1 MVVPMAKT
9 IEELVER
16 MKGALPPTRDD
27 VTVLADGLRLDSRE
41 VVMAWLKED
50 AIARQAGA
58 S

>member
-1 MVVPMAKT
+1 MAKT